1 MTKPSKYFPSQIS
14 DDHFVEIVETATGKV
29 EKRMGP
35 MSESKVDKV
44 EMGVLHRIDL
54 ERFFVR
60 TGTDAALKRE
70 AQPSSTSC
78 GLCGLG
84 PSAPRHKKMDM
95 QSYHL
100 FEEEGPTITQLERA
114 GIVSSDPNA
123 KRTKPAGSS
132 PTLRIACPVC
142 LAPAG
147 SYCLK
152 NGRNEV
158 QVIAHKRR
166 REEEERTR

>member
-1 MTKPSKYFPSQIS
+1 MTKPSKYFPPQASEPEPT
-14 DDHFVEIVETATGKV
+14 VE
-29 EKRMGP
+29 
-35 MSESKVDKV
+35 
-44 EMGVLHRIDL
+44 
-54 ERFFVR
+54 
-60 TGTDAALKRE
+60 AL
-70 AQPSSTSC
+70 Q
-78 GLCGLG
+78 
-84 PSAPRHKKMDM
+84 
-95 QSYHL
+95 
-100 FEEEGPTITQLERA
+100 RA
-114 GIVSSDPNA
+114 GIISSEPNA

-132 PTLRIACPVC
+132 PALRIACPVC